1 MFTEEFRTCAS
12 LFNWIID
19 IFKLMQL
26 FQLGEKHEKKISL
39 GRGRGFFENKLYYTT
54 EYCDG
59 SRVQIIKYI
68 KLERSLKGSQT

>member
-1 MFTEEFRTCAS
+1 MRKKFHLGGEEV
-12 LFNWIID
+12 
-19 IFKLMQL
+19 
-26 FQLGEKHEKKISL
+26 
-39 GRGRGFFENKLYYTT
+39 FFENKLYYTT